1 MSGCPAYWCVTR
13 SLLLVTT
20 MVALWSSTTIV
31 SSQIEL
37 AAMVGTVTD
46 EEGRPLEGVTVRL
59 RDVERGREVE
69 VETDEDGRFFRRG
82 LRAIEYEIVVE
93 KAGYQPIQDQLELNA
108 GRELRFNFELVRA
121 APEGAEEFAIGVEA
135 FNRGDNQAAVEAFEA
150 ALQKAP
156 DVPEVHVNLG
166 LAYLRLDRDAEA
178 VEQLQQ
184 AATLAPDNPTVQF
197 QLGGAY
203 VEMQDLEKAAA
214 ALEHGLALQPD
225 LTDPLAWDATTT
237 LAAVYFAQGEND
249 RAIAE
254 FEKALAAR
262 PGSPAA
268 TLGLGKA
275 WFSKGDADQALE
287 LFEHVVASA
296 PGSAEAAEAEAFIK
310 ELEKGAGE
318 VP

>member
-1 MSGCPAYWCVTR
+1 MSSRPAYWRITPT
-13 SLLLVTT
+13 LVLATT
-20 MVALWSSTTIV
+20 VALGGSAAIV
-31 SSQIEL
+31 SGQIEL
-37 AAMVGTVTD
+37 AAIVGTVTD
-46 EEGRPLEGVTVRL
+46 EEGRPLEGVTVLL

-69 VETDEDGRFFRRG
+69 VETNEDGRFFRRG
-82 LRAIEYEIVVE
+82 LRAIEYELVVE
-93 KAGYQPIQDQLELNA
+93 KAGYQPIHDKLELNA

-121 APEGAEEFAIGVEA
+121 VPEGAEEFAIGVEA

-156 DVPEVHVNLG
+156 DVPEVRVNLG
-166 LAYLRLDRDAEA
+166 LAYLRLDRDTDA
-178 VEQLQQ
+178 VAQLQR

-262 PGSPAA
+262 PESPAA

-287 LFEHVVASA
+287 LFEQIVASA

-310 ELEKGAGE
+310 ELEKGAGG
-318 VP
+318 VR